1 MKKIPDVLEHGVI
14 YQINLRAFT
23 PEGTLNAAAKML
35 PHLREIGADIVY
47 LCPVVCADGS
57 ADVAGWSD
65 RQRASGFLNPKNPYR
80 IADNGCGIPEE
91 QLGALFSGLAPGAG
105 AADGR
110 RRSAGIG
117 LSVCATIVRA
127 HGGAIRAENRREGGA
142 VFRFALQT
150 EGEMDAEV

>member
-1 MKKIPDVLEHGVI
+1 MYSFPEDKKNLSRWKKPDFYIALSFLFYFLLLFVFIFAPSIVKLFNGKMIVTQVMGPVL
-14 YQINLRAFT
+14 F
-23 PEGTLNAAAKML
+23 M
-35 PHLREIGADIVY
+35 
-47 LCPVVCADGS
+47 
-57 ADVAGWSD
+57 
-65 RQRASGFLNPKNPYR
+65 
-80 IADNGCGIPEE
+80 
-91 QLGALFSGLAPGAG
+91 LGALFSGLAPGAG